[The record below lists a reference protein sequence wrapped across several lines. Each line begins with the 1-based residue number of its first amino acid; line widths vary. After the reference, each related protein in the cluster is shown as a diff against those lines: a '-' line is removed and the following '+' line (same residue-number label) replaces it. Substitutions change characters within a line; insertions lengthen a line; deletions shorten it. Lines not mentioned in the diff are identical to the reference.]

1 LVAEFNSALSGV
13 RESNSRTNEISRD
26 RDRICRRHPSGGKTM
41 NTRPYILALW
51 LIPAVLALSLIP
63 LSGARGEGASPAAAA
78 AAPAFNPT
86 FYATQDARVDESNPN
101 TNYGGGDLHVGRSS
115 NANRQTLVQFD
126 LAGLPGNAIVTH
138 ATMELYAIVNLAAA
152 AEDTSA
158 AAEDASRG
166 GSYAAG
172 FAPQAYTVY
181 ADAIYSA
188 WSESTVTWANKPR
201 AYGKGDPATGL
212 TGAPGWTQFDVT
224 QIVRFWL
231 ANPGSNFGILLRGDG
246 STAGL
251 YVFYSRSSANIPR
264 LIVEYT
270 LPTATPTRT
279 PTGTIT
285 VLPTATPTATRTRT
299 ATLRQAQGKADFHAH
314 GHADPHS
321 HADRDAADLRPVPRH
336 SNRLCRSRY
345 LHRFRGVIAGL
356 RRRNEVAHRAR
367 GTICLPALPR
377 RRRRAP

>member
-1 LVAEFNSALSGV
+1 
-13 RESNSRTNEISRD
+13 
-26 RDRICRRHPSGGKTM
+26 
-41 NTRPYILALW
+41 
-51 LIPAVLALSLIP
+51 
-63 LSGARGEGASPAAAA
+63 
-78 AAPAFNPT
+78 
-86 FYATQDARVDESNPN
+86 
-101 TNYGGGDLHVGRSS
+101 
-115 NANRQTLVQFD
+115 
-126 LAGLPGNAIVTH
+126 
-138 ATMELYAIVNLAAA
+138 MELYAIVNLAAA

-251 YVFYSRSSANIPR
+251 YVFLRSTQDKFYSRSSANIPR

-279 PTGTIT
+279 PTGTIPS
-285 VLPTATPTATRTRT
+285 LHSGQARCC
-299 ATLRQAQGKADFHAH
+299 RQQRPPQPAPAPPPF
-314 GHADPHS
+314 
-321 HADRDAADLRPVPRH
+321 DRP
-336 SNRLCRSRY
+336 SW
-345 LHRFRGVIAGL
+345 
-356 RRRNEVAHRAR
+356 
-367 GTICLPALPR
+367 
-377 RRRRAP
+377 